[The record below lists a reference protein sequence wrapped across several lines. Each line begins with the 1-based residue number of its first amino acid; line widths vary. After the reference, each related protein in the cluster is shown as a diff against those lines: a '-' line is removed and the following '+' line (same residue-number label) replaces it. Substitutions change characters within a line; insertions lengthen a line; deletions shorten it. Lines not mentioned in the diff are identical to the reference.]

1 MTLKEFWNSKE
12 KLAINCETKEQDEI
26 FRKESD
32 KLGYKFDNNCKNL
45 KSFLI
50 SYLKLKVFQKYKED
64 TCYSNRFSFCDKKF
78 YEDNRYKI
86 LNFEDIDWGFTTK
99 QQELY
104 AKYGKDNQI
113 NIVIEEMSEL
123 TKELL
128 KDKRGF
134 DNRPQIVEE
143 LADVL
148 FVLEYVKIAFDI
160 KQEELDQVLKNKGLK
175 E

>member
-1 MTLKEFWNSKE
+1 MTLKEFWESKE
-12 KLAINCETKEQDEI
+12 KLAIHCITKEQANI
-26 FRKESD
+26 FCKESH
-32 KLGYKFDNNCKNL
+32 KLGKKWMNG
-45 KSFLI
+45 S
-50 SYLKLKVFQKYKED
+50 SYLEVNEWKNYREN
-64 TCYSNRFSFCDKKF
+64 TCY
-78 YEDNRYKI
+78 DNENQYTEKSWYLQENYKV

-99 QQELY
+99 QKELY
-104 AKYGKDNQI
+104 QKYGKDNQI

-143 LADVL
+143 LADVE

-160 KQEELDQVLKNKGLK
+160 KQEELDQALKDKGLK

>member
-1 MTLKEFWNSKE
+1 MTLKEFWDSEE
-12 KLAINCETKEQDEI
+12 KLAINCRTKEQANI
-26 FRKESD
+26 FCKESH
-32 KLGYKFDNNCKNL
+32 KLGERWTNGE
-45 KSFLI
+45 
-50 SYLKLKVFQKYKED
+50 SYLTSDNMWNHHKEN
-64 TCYSNRFSFCDKKF
+64 TCY
-78 YEDNRYKI
+78 DNENQYTEKSWYLRKNYKV

-99 QQELY
+99 QKELY
-104 AKYGKDNQI
+104 EKYGKDNQI

-128 KDKRGF
+128 KDKRGK

-148 FVLEYVKIAFDI
+148 FTLEYVKIAFGI
-160 KQEELDQVLKNKGLK
+160 TQKELDQVLKNKGLK